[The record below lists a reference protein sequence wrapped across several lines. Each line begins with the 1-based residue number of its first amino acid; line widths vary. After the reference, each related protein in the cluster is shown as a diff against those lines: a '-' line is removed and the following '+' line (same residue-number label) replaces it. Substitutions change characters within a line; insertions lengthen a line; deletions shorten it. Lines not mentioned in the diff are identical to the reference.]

1 MPSRKKK
8 NEREEKSAASQRG
21 KKKSCSACVCVR
33 ESKEKQCVFSLV
45 VETHE
50 EEKFGAFSMVRF

>member
-1 MPSRKKK
+1 MKEKTRVLQAG
-8 NEREEKSAASQRG
+8 EE